1 MSFRS
6 KQCARVEYL
15 LKNGTIFY
23 GDHGGGT
30 FKDKSYPF
38 VLKNAEHNLYAPVKN
53 NVLHYFKDNGI
64 TWWNG
69 ELTNHTLSSQVA
81 CLNHLFPLREDKNA
95 VLSIVK
101 RICPQIADILIIEA
115 DRCNPAYIQFE
126 AVSKFDHLNE
136 GVSTRGSNCTSA
148 DALMYGLYEDGRKI
162 LFLIEWKYTEAYD
175 DINKASGNAGK
186 DRTGRYA
193 GLIRKSAQLKSANPA
208 VYYFEPFYQLMRQTL
223 FAEQIV
229 VNKSTE
235 AIRADGYMHIHVI
248 PPGNVELIHKTYP
261 CSGKEMEDTWRS
273 MIKDQRKYKV
283 VSPKDLLKPIC
294 GIQQYQ
300 ALTDYLKTRYW

>member
-15 LKNGTIFY
+15 LKNGTVFY

-30 FKDKSYPF
+30 FRGKSYPF

-53 NVLHYFKDNGI
+53 DIVHYFKENGI

-69 ELTNHTLSSQVA
+69 DLTNHTLSSQVA
-81 CLNHLFPLREDKNA
+81 CINHLFPLREDKFA

-101 RICPQIADILIIEA
+101 RICPEIADVLILET
-115 DRCNPAYIQFE
+115 DSFKPAYIQFE
-126 AVSKFDHLNE
+126 AVSKSDHLNE
-136 GVSTRGSNCTSA
+136 GALTRGSNCTSA
-148 DALMYGLYEDGRKI
+148 DAIIYGLHKDGRKI
-162 LFLIEWKYTEAYD
+162 LLLIEWKYTEAYD

-186 DRTGRYA
+186 AYA

-208 VYYFEPFYQLMRQTL
+208 VYYFEPFYHLMRQTL
-223 FAEQIV
+223 FAEQMV
-229 VNKSTE
+229 VHKSTE
-235 AIRADGYMHIHVI
+235 DIHADGYIHIHVI

-273 MIKDQRKYKV
+273 SIKDQKKYKI

-294 GIQQYQ
+294 SIKQYQ
-300 ALTDYLKTRYW
+300 ALTDYLMTRYW